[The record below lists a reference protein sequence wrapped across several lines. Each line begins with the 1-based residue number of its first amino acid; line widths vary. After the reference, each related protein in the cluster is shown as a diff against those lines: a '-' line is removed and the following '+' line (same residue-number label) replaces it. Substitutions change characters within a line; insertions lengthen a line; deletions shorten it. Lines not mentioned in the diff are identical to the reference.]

1 MGKIWGRTI
10 IYLSLRLPIENDVSS
25 STNAID
31 SYLRKI

>member
-1 MGKIWGRTI
+1 MGEND
-10 IYLSLRLPIENDVSS
+10 YPLSLRLPIENDVSS